1 MDNELNSKVL
11 KYSKGTKPGG
21 TTSVI
26 LGACPKGTDVLDVG
40 CASGYLGEE
49 LHSLGCRVW
58 GVDSD
63 KFALDN
69 VAQGTYEETLE
80 LDLNLPTDEG
90 PFFPRLFDVV
100 IAADVLEHLLDP
112 ERVLRTLSKS
122 LKPNGLL
129 ILSLP
134 NVANFS
140 IRIPLLFG
148 RFDYT
153 EVGILDRTHLHLFTY
168 SSAAQ
173 LVKDSGLEIESAL
186 AGSDR
191 FGLLLNKT
199 AIVRS
204 RLAPL
209 LAFNIIYV
217 CRLTESIIGTE
228 I

>member
-1 MDNELNSKVL
+1 MNDEFDSKVL

-21 TTSVI
+21 TNSVI
-26 LGACPKGTDVLDVG
+26 LKACPKGTDVLDVG

-49 LHSLGCRVW
+49 LHNLGCKVW

-63 KFALDN
+63 KFALGN
-69 VAQGTYEETLE
+69 IPKGTYEETLE
-80 LDLNLPTDEG
+80 LDLNLQTDVG

-112 ERVLRTLSKS
+112 QRVLRTLSKS
-122 LKPNGLL
+122 LKPNGL
-129 ILSLP
+129 IIISLP

-140 IRIPLLFG
+140 IRIPLIFG

-153 EVGILDRTHLHLFTY
+153 ELGILDRTHLHLFTY
-168 SSAAQ
+168 KSAAQ
-173 LVKDSGLEIESAL
+173 LVRDSGLEIESTF

-191 FGLLLNKT
+191 FGQLLNKS
-199 AIVRS
+199 AIIRTGLS
-204 RLAPL
+204 PL
-209 LAFNIIYV
+209 LAFSIIYT
-217 CRLTESIIGTE
+217 CRVIDSIIDSE

>member
-1 MDNELNSKVL
+1 LERESNSKAL

-21 TTSVI
+21 TTSAI

-49 LHSLGCRVW
+49 LHNFGCRVW

-63 KFALDN
+63 KLALGN
-69 VAQGTYEETLE
+69 IPRGAYEETLD
-80 LDLNLPTDEG
+80 LDLNLPTDSG
-90 PFFPRLFDVV
+90 PFYPRLFDVV
-100 IAADVLEHLLDP
+100 IAADVLEHVLDP

-122 LKPNGLL
+122 LKLNGLI

-134 NVANFS
+134 NVANVS

-153 EVGILDRTHLHLFTY
+153 ELGILDRTHLHLFTY
-168 SSAAQ
+168 KSAAQ
-173 LVKDSGLEIESAL
+173 LVRDSGLEIELTL

-191 FGLLLNKT
+191 FGRLLNKSP
-199 AIVRS
+199 IVCKK
-204 RLAPL
+204 LGPL
-209 LAFNIIYV
+209 FAFNIIYV
-217 CRLTESIIGTE
+217 CRPKN
-228 I
+228 